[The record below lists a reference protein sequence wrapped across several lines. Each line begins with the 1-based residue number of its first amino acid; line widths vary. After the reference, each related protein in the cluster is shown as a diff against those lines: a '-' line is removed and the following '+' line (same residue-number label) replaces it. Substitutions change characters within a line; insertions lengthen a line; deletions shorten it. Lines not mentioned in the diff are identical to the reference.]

1 MRFKWLKYLLV
12 TLIATVLL
20 AGCATPKTAEQAKQP
35 QQQLNFGMVIKEPG
49 APFIQAFV
57 KGAEGK
63 AQELGVKVD
72 IKDGQADSMKIME
85 IMDNFITQK
94 VDGFIMAGAIDQ
106 KAIVPG
112 IKKLNEAGIP
122 VIAID
127 TSPEGGKV
135 DYFISFDIE
144 QSSKKAAEAFVQG
157 IKDRNGGVVPSG
169 VVIEITG
176 SLGDMFTQACTK
188 GLHAVT
194 DQYPQLKVVQG
205 EGKWNDVDSHERT
218 SDLLTRYGKD
228 VLGVY
233 VQTPD
238 IMGPGAVSAI
248 EAAGLDPKNY
258 GITGICIGPEGLE
271 LINQGKVLA
280 IVEQPAFDS
289 AEMAVQYLYDIK
301 TGKPLPKIGDTI
313 TKDGALWSPA
323 KVVQNPWVEEGA
335 FIILQGPLVPTE
347 VKADDPRLWENKL
360 SSLWKK

>member
-1 MRFKWLKYLLV
+1 MRFKWLKVLLV
-12 TLIATVLL
+12 TLIATALL
-20 AGCATPKTAEQAKQP
+20 AGCATQKAPEQ
-35 QQQLNFGMVIKEPG
+35 QQQKQLNFGMVIKEPG
-49 APFIQAFV
+49 APFVQAFV

-85 IMDNFITQK
+85 IMDTFITQK
-94 VDGFIMAGAIDQ
+94 VDGFIMAGAVDL

-112 IKKLNEAGIP
+112 IKRLNEAGIP
-122 VIAID
+122 VIALD

-144 QSSKKAAEAFVQG
+144 QSSKKAGEAFIQG

-176 SLGDMFTQACTK
+176 ALEDMFTQSCSK

-205 EGKWNDVDSHERT
+205 EGNWNDVDSHERT
-218 SDLLTRYGKD
+218 SDLLTRYGD
-228 VLGVY
+228 EVLGVY

-248 EAAGLDPKNY
+248 EAAGKDPKDY
-258 GITGICIGPEGLE
+258 GICGICIGPEGLE
-271 LINQGKVLA
+271 LINQGKALA
-280 IVEQPAFDS
+280 IVEQPAYDS
-289 AEMAVQYLYDIK
+289 AQMAVQYLYDIK
-301 TGKPLPKIGDTI
+301 KGNPTPKIGDTV

-323 KVVQNPWVEEGA
+323 KVVENPWAEEGA

-360 SSLWKK
+360 SSMWKK